1 MSSFIPSTEHFNS
14 CEIASR
20 ELLNDSDFYFSREI
34 KNAFPALGEKKYV
47 PAQAELKQ
55 IFATL
60 KRLTVLCVSLQYKH
74 HYTGRLDQEI
84 KEQTEILFSSSRYKD
99 LNKYGLLKAI
109 GCIHY
114 QIETRHLVD
123 IRPLTDDEENALMFI
138 RVLKADLAYHL
149 VTKST
154 QYENAPYSI

>member
-1 MSSFIPSTEHFNS
+1 MSSFIPSPEHFNS

-20 ELLNDSDFYFSREI
+20 DLLNDSDFYFSREI
-34 KNAFPALGEKKYV
+34 RNAFPGLGSKNYI
-47 PAQAELKQ
+47 PAQAELKT

-60 KRLTVLCVSLQYKH
+60 KRLTALCVSLQYKS
-74 HYTGRLDQEI
+74 HYIGRLDQEI
-84 KEQTEILFSSSRYKD
+84 KEQTEILFSSRSYKD

-109 GCIHY
+109 GCIDY

-123 IRPLTDDEENALMFI
+123 IRPLTGDEENALMFI
-138 RVLKADLAYHL
+138 RVLKTDLAYHL